1 MTIEAI
7 TLHQIRCD
15 HCTDIGLGDDATWGD
30 GETDAPMLFVDA
42 GEAFNFVRT
51 ELIPD
56 EGWTTDGTRH
66 HCESC
71 SKLFPLVDPDP
82 APEPVPVLPGQLALG
97 TP

>member
-15 HCTDIGLGDDATWGD
+15 HCTDLNLGNDACWQTDDG
-30 GETDAPMLFVDA
+30 PMLFDTA
-42 GEAFNFVRT
+42 AQALDCVRS
-51 ELIPD
+51 ELLG